1 MSSAITNQVALV
13 KREIW
18 EHRSIWITPAAVAFV
33 VTFIAIAAVVMVAAF
48 GEAINPEIER
58 IADATLPDA
67 VRRGALAVFL
77 LGNTTVFMFAMWFL
91 MIFYCLDALYAER
104 KDRSILFWRSL
115 PITDT
120 EAVLSKLLTVVIAI
134 PLATMAGVIISH
146 LLNLII
152 MSIWLSAE
160 GVNPFRFIWGAV
172 PLFDTW
178 AAVLIF
184 LIAIPI
190 WMSPLL
196 GWLLFIS
203 AWAKRGPLLRA
214 VLPIAILPFLEYIIF
229 KSWHL
234 GLAIVKRLG
243 PEAMPI
249 FDIFDFVEKFDDDNL
264 HTMLADD
271 ISLLSILDLG
281 KFLTSAEVLGGLIV
295 CGLFL
300 TGAIYVRRYRDDS

>member
-1 MSSAITNQVALV
+1 MIANQLALV

-18 EHRSIWITPAAVAFV
+18 EHRSIWITPAAVAVV
-33 VTFIAIAAVVMVAAF
+33 VTFIAIAAVIMVAAF

-67 VRRGALAVFL
+67 VRRAALAVFL
-77 LGNTTVFMFAMWFL
+77 LSNTTVFMFAMWFV
-91 MIFYCLDALYAER
+91 MIFYCLDSLYAER
-104 KDRSILFWRSL
+104 KDKSILFWRSL
-115 PITDT
+115 PITDAET
-120 EAVLSKLLTVVIAI
+120 VVSKLLTAAIAI
-134 PLATMAGVIISH
+134 PIATMAGAIISH
-146 LLNLII
+146 LLNLVI
-152 MSIWLSAE
+152 MSIWLSTE
-160 GVNPFRFIWGAV
+160 GVNPLRFIWGAV

-214 VLPIAILPFLEYIIF
+214 VMPIAILPFLEYIIF

-249 FDIFDFVEKFDDDNL
+249 FDIFDFVERFDDDNL
-264 HTMLADD
+264 HSALTEN
-271 ISLLSILDLG
+271 ISLLSMLNVG
-281 KFLTSAEVLGGLIV
+281 KFVTSFEVWAGLVV
-295 CGLFL
+295 CGLFV
-300 TGAIYVRRYRDDS
+300 TAAIYVRRYRDDS

>member
-1 MSSAITNQVALV
+1 MIANQLALI
-13 KREIW
+13 KREVW
-18 EHRSIWITPAAVAFV
+18 EHRSVWITPAAVAFV
-33 VTFIAIAAVVMVAAF
+33 LTFIAVAAVVMVTAF

-58 IADATLPDA
+58 IADATLPDQI
-67 VRRGALAVFL
+67 RRAALAVL
-77 LGNTTVFMFAMWFL
+77 LLTNTSVFMFAMWFV

-120 EAVLSKLLTVVIAI
+120 ETVLSKLLTVAIAI
-134 PLATMAGVIISH
+134 PIATMIGVIISH

-152 MSIWLSAE
+152 MSIWLSTQ

-178 AAVLIF
+178 AAVFIF
-184 LIAIPI
+184 LLAIPI

-196 GWLLFIS
+196 GWLIFIS

-214 VLPIAILPFLEYIIF
+214 VMPIAILPFLEYIIF

-243 PEAMPI
+243 PETMPI
-249 FDIFDFVEKFDDDNL
+249 VDIFELAEQFDEDNL
-264 HTMLADD
+264 HDVLAENV
-271 ISLLSILDLG
+271 SLLSMLDLG
-281 KFLTSAEVLGGLIV
+281 KFFTSIEVWGGLFV

-300 TGAIYVRRYRDDS
+300 TGAIYIRRYRDDS